1 MIHNTSVSQLLRI
14 SISALAIFLG
24 VSFGRSNLHAQDK
37 ADSSAPVINL
47 EYTYAVFGT
56 DENFLMKDGVGIVEF
71 SFSFPESSVFFGTRD
86 RGVLVIEGEFRNR
99 ADGDVSFFI
108 WPMTIARDT
117 SEGGRWIT
125 ALERIELPAGEY
137 SGVLRVYNAGRKEQ
151 ADSTHTELEVPDF
164 RRTEFSVAD
173 IELITARVP
182 ATGERHR
189 FRRGSDVLFR
199 NVGSVIAPPDY
210 YLHAYTELYNTDR
223 LVQRRYHLYWV
234 ITDTAGRA
242 LFSIDTVVATEGD
255 SVEVVTQ
262 SFQLGSAQGG
272 EYYLLLR
279 VYDGNRL
286 VATDSA
292 SAIRSFFLYKP
303 EGSGLASVDGS
314 DTRESVI
321 DPMFSG
327 LTEAELDIEFRK
339 ASYII
344 PEHQQKIFEGL
355 SGPEAKGRFLTNFW
369 NALDDDPRSPEHPV
383 RDEYYERVTQ
393 ASNFY
398 RSSLTPRGWDSD
410 RGRVLLKYGAPDGID
425 RHPND
430 FNRRPFEIWRY
441 SASRLT
447 FVFVDVSQTGNYLMV
462 HSTAPGE
469 IRNQYWEREHAQM
482 HDDPNE
488 ESALDQRGRIF
499 GD

>member
-1 MIHNTSVSQLLRI
+1 MTHRTPVSRLLRI
-14 SISALAIFLG
+14 AISAITVILG
-24 VSFGRSNLHAQDK
+24 LSIDSSRLRAQDN

-56 DENFLMKDGVGIVEF
+56 DENLLMKDGIGIVEF
-71 SFSFPESSVFFGTRD
+71 SFSFPESSVFFGTREK
-86 RGVLVIEGEFRNR
+86 GVLVVEGEFRNR
-99 ADGDVSFFI
+99 ADGEVSFFI
-108 WPMTIARDT
+108 WPITVSRDT
-117 SEGGRWIT
+117 AKRERWIT
-125 ALERIELPAGEY
+125 TLERVELPAGEY
-137 SGVLRVYNAGRKEQ
+137 AGVLRVYNAGRKEQ
-151 ADSTHTELEVPDF
+151 ADSTIVEFGVPDF
-164 RRTEFSVAD
+164 RRARFSIAD
-173 IELITARVP
+173 IEFITTRVP

-189 FRRGSDVLFR
+189 FRRGSDILFR
-199 NVGSVIAPPDY
+199 NVGSVVAPPDY
-210 YLHAYTELYNTDR
+210 YLHAYTELYNTDQ

-255 SVEVVTQ
+255 SVEPITQ
-262 SFQLGSAQGG
+262 SFQLASAPGG
-272 EYYLLLR
+272 QYFLLLR

-292 SAIRSFFLYKP
+292 SAIRSFYLYNP
-303 EGSGLASVDGS
+303 TRDGLAGGVQDDSEG
-314 DTRESVI
+314 SVI
-321 DPMFSG
+321 DPIFAG

-344 PEHQQKIFEGL
+344 PEHQQRIFEGL
-355 SGPEAKGRFLTNFW
+355 SGPQAKGRFLTNFW
-369 NALDDDPRSPEHPV
+369 NALDDDPRTPEHPV

-393 ASNFY
+393 ASNYY

-410 RGRVLLKYGAPDGID
+410 RGRVLLKYGNPDGID

-441 SASRLT
+441 SGSRLT
-447 FVFVDVSQTGNYLMV
+447 FVFVDISQTGNYILV
-462 HSTAPGE
+462 HSTAPSE
-469 IRNQYWEREHAQM
+469 IRNEYWEREHAQM

-488 ESALDQRGRIF
+488 ESALDQRGRAF